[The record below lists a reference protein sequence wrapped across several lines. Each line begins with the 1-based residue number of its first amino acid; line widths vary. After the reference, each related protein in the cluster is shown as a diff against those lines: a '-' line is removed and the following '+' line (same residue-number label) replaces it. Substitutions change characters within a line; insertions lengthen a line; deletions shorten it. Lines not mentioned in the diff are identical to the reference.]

1 MTDNYRERVCNGYD
15 HLLTIDERLYEVRT
29 DHQHLIIF
37 KNRAF
42 GRVLALDGVIQTTE
56 ADEFIYH
63 EMMVH
68 VPILAHGSVRRVL
81 IIGGGD
87 GAMLREVLRHHE
99 IERVTQVEIDKS
111 VIDLCRQYL
120 PNHSNGAFD
129 DPRAHIVIDD
139 GLHFLQHTNKRFDVI
154 LTDSTDP
161 EGPAEVLFSEQYYAA
176 CKGCL
181 MPGGVLVTQNGV
193 AFLQLDEVCSSA
205 RHFEALFLDW
215 HFFTAAIP
223 TYAGGIMAFGWASD
237 NPELRQQDVKT
248 LQRRFSQSGIATRYY
263 TPDIHRSAFALP
275 QYILDAI
282 GKASP

>member
-1 MTDNYRERVCNGYD
+1 MADNYRECVCNGYD

-29 DHQHLIIF
+29 NFQHLLIF
-37 KNRAF
+37 KNRSF
-42 GRVLALDGVIQTTE
+42 GRVLVLDGVIQTTE

-68 VPILAHGSVRRVL
+68 VPVLAHGGVRRVL

-87 GAMLREVLRHHE
+87 GAMLREVLRHRA
-99 IERVTQVEIDKS
+99 IQQVVQVEIDQS

-120 PNHSNGAFD
+120 PNHSKGAFE

-139 GLHFLQHTNKRFDVI
+139 GLHFLQQTHQRFDVI

-161 EGPAEVLFSEQYYAA
+161 DGPAEKLFSQQYYAA

-181 MPGGVLVTQNGV
+181 TPGGVMVTQNGV
-193 AFLQLDEVCSSA
+193 AFLQLDEVRSSA
-205 RHFEALFLDW
+205 RRFETLFRDW

-223 TYAGGIMAFGWASD
+223 SYAGGIMAFGWATD
-237 NPELRQQDVKT
+237 DPELRRQPLKT
-248 LQRRFSQSGIATRYY
+248 LQQRFSKSGITTRYY
-263 TPDIHRSAFALP
+263 TPAIHRSAFALP
-275 QYILDAI
+275 QYIVDAI
-282 GKASP
+282 GKKSP